1 MKIKIFNVVRTQL
14 HNETLVW
21 SFPSFSQ
28 AQEVMFAEVA
38 SEIKIDKLKLSIENE
53 HFVFNGYDV
62 WKGNDYVT
70 ISDGNKV
77 EYEIKQTTMDMIE
90 MQEETITDEVIVM
103 YPACKSYRSVIMET
117 IKSFGVNELPFFN
130 TKDIRY
136 FIDNEVEEALAM
148 RAAQI
153 IVSDYDEGFKN
164 DYFQI
169 IADYLEGN
177 RGLSVM
183 LAVISGEEDAIED
196 VKKEINKEQG
206 KDVFQTDYVWVCTS
220 VWSDGTNFDYGEN
233 TSVYRTHDAA
243 AIAMDKM
250 YNESIEV
257 FNGQYIGEEID
268 YWCDDDVYQVKVVDE
283 ERFDMWEGRI
293 RKIYVQD

>member
-14 HNETLVW
+14 YNETLIW
-21 SFPSFSQ
+21 SFSSFSQ
-28 AQEVMFAEVA
+28 AKEVMLAEVA
-38 SEIKIDKLKLSIENE
+38 SEIKIDREALASKEE

-62 WKGNDYVT
+62 YKGNDYIT
-70 ISDGNKV
+70 FSDGNKV
-77 EYEIKQTTMDMIE
+77 EYEIKKTIM
-90 MQEETITDEVIVM
+90 ETYQLKVEAIIDKVMEVC
-103 YPACKSYRSVIMET
+103 PACKNYRELIN
-117 IKSFGVNELPFFN
+117 NELLCYTEKDLPFYDE
-130 TKDIRY
+130 DIKHFVSY
-136 FIDNEVEEALAM
+136 ELEERLSK
-148 RAAQI
+148 RAAAK
-153 IVSDYDEGFKN
+153 IVSDYDN
-164 DYFQI
+164 DFQDKYFQVA
-169 IADYLEGN
+169 ADYLEGN

-183 LAVISGEEDAIED
+183 LAVINGEEDAIED

-220 VWSDGTNFDYGEN
+220 VWSDGTNFDYGED

-268 YWCDDDVYQVKVVDE
+268 YWCDDDVYQVKFVDD